1 MNSEKLLTAIT
12 GIDSKYIQEA
22 QARLGYCTENK
33 KRGGHKKLWRTLLI
47 AAAISALFTAAAAAA
62 GWFGLSG
69 LKIGT
74 NSETGRSVISL
85 QGVAGSPEA
94 RAVAELTEYCD
105 AHPRSY
111 KTNDLTEEES
121 LKLLEE
127 YGGYAVY
134 NREGYQKVDELCEK
148 YGLRKLGRLEYPE
161 GERAF
166 CEAAGIG
173 RLTREHGGWQS
184 RRDLLV

>member
-69 LKIGT
+69 LKIG
-74 NSETGRSVISL
+74 
-85 QGVAGSPEA
+85 
-94 RAVAELTEYCD
+94 LTWRLNPIKMKKYRLNR
-105 AHPRSY
+105 HKNP
-111 KTNDLTEEES
+111 
-121 LKLLEE
+121 KL
-127 YGGYAVY
+127 Y
-134 NREGYQKVDELCEK
+134 
-148 YGLRKLGRLEYPE
+148 
-161 GERAF
+161 
-166 CEAAGIG
+166 
-173 RLTREHGGWQS
+173 
-184 RRDLLV
+184 